1 MSETILC
8 DTSFV
13 STLQRGSSLSEW
25 PTAVR
30 ERLSNATLAMSVI
43 SLAELR
49 AGHLHGGWGPAR
61 RSRAEQFMAAY
72 LWVPLDMAIVD
83 EWARMRAD
91 CRSRG
96 VTVPHNDIWIAASA
110 KTRGWPLISCDS
122 DFDALP
128 VEHIRLDVP
137 GRRSSPTQRGAS
149 D

>member
-13 STLQRGSSLSEW
+13 SVMQRGGLLSW
-25 PTAVR
+25 PTEVQD
-30 ERLSNATLAMSVI
+30 RLSNATLALSVI

-49 AGHLHGGWGPAR
+49 AGQIYAGWGSAR
-61 RSRAEQFMAAY
+61 RARAEQLVASY

-83 EWARMRAD
+83 EWARMSAD
-91 CRSRG
+91 CRRRG
-96 VTVPHNDIWIAASA
+96 VKVPHNDIWIAASA
-110 KTRGWPLISCDS
+110 NTRRWPLVSCDR

-137 GRRSSPTQRGAS
+137 GTQPAPS
-149 D
+149 QQA